1 MLKRNIL
8 IKVCGMRDPE
18 NIQELASL
26 PLDYIGHIF
35 YPKSARY
42 VGNLPSLA
50 DAPGLMKT
58 GVFVNA
64 SLSEI
69 KSAIEQYRLKVIQ
82 LHGDESPA
90 LAKDLKGLGMEVIKA
105 FGIDEDFDWSKVS
118 PFLDQVDY
126 FLFDSKSAAYGGTG
140 HTFNWEKLTSYPY
153 EKPYF
158 LSGGLSL
165 ENLSEAMAF
174 DDARL
179 IGLDLNS
186 KFELE
191 PGLKDIEKIKEA
203 LKTIHHE

>member
-1 MLKRNIL
+1 MPKRNIL

-18 NIQELASL
+18 NIKELAGL

-42 VGNLPSLA
+42 VGNLSTLA
-50 DAPGLMKT
+50 DAPGLKKT

-69 KSAIEQYRLKVIQ
+69 TSAIKQYDLKVIQ

-126 FLFDSKSAAYGGTG
+126 LLFDSKSAAYGGTG

-153 EKPYF
+153 QKPYF

-165 ENLSEAMAF
+165 ANLSEALAF

-179 IGLDLNS
+179 VGLDLNS

>member
-1 MLKRNIL
+1 MPKRNIL
-8 IKVCGMRDPE
+8 IKVCGMRDPD
-18 NIQELASL
+18 NIQELAGL
-26 PLDYIGHIF
+26 ALDYIGHIF
-35 YPKSARY
+35 YTKSARY

-50 DAPGLMKT
+50 DAPGLKKT

-69 KSAIEQYRLKVIQ
+69 TTAIAQYDLQVIQ

-105 FGIDEDFDWSKVS
+105 FGIDEDFDWTKVS

-140 HTFNWEKLTSYPY
+140 HAFNWEKLTSYPY

-165 ENLSEAMAF
+165 ANLSEALAF

-191 PGLKDIEKIKEA
+191 PGLKDIKKIKEA